1 MEEDRLPLTRSL
13 ETEVRT
19 GFAVPPISEGL
30 SEAALVDALSRITV
44 SEGES
49 LVQALADQGYDAI
62 TSDSTAVLNWIDAV
76 FAVWQSD
83 YPLDG
88 EFEQTVQA
96 ARPLAA
102 AFACQEERFFT
113 PGAHALHRLLDSL
126 HEGFAG
132 WSADLGKAAR
142 PALDAVNQVM
152 QRCLQDFPSE
162 PAVDHTLQLL
172 EQKIQGHAGQL
183 QRLDA
188 GLIEREATAMAST
201 LAGQTV
207 AQYLGE
213 QLGDATFPTKLSQF
227 MGADWFE
234 AGVNLVKN
242 VGIQSDGWQQFDAA
256 THQLIASFAEGATQG
271 SRLPKPPADSSPES
285 AAALPSAIR
294 DILKQVGMS
303 GDRAQSAA
311 ATLEYLLLR
320 QASNSSHG
328 AREAVTLDGRPA
340 EEWASNASTSLAEQG
355 IETGQWFQIMQP
367 EGMRRLRLA
376 GTVGGGRYFVFMD
389 FTGARALR
397 LGIEDFANL
406 LRSKE
411 AAQLDTRQTFSRAM
425 VQAAEMQTVRVAE
438 QENKQAEAQKLKAQA
453 ESLEAAER
461 AQARDAAS
469 QQLREAEER
478 VLGQGPATQIAA
490 QSDEADRAV
499 SAEQPFD
506 RKTVLQLQIPIG
518 TWLGFHDREPPI
530 MARVAVRDLEKDSYI
545 FTNRD
550 GIKLRELTVPQLVTL
565 IERDMV
571 DILEHKTSFR
581 ETLSAS
587 NGQNSLGQ
595 PQQLPA

>member
-19 GFAVPPISEGL
+19 GFAVPPINEGL
-30 SEAALVDALSRITV
+30 SGAALVDALSQITV
-44 SEGES
+44 SEGQS
-49 LVQALADQGYDAI
+49 LVKALTDQGHDAI

-88 EFEQTVQA
+88 EFEHTVQA

-102 AFACQEERFFT
+102 AFACQESRFFT

-132 WSADLGKAAR
+132 WSADLGKAAL

-172 EQKIQGHAGQL
+172 ERKIQGHAGQL

-227 MGADWFE
+227 MSADWFE

-242 VGIQSDGWQQFDAA
+242 VGMQSDGWQQFDAA
-256 THQLIASFAEGATQG
+256 THELITAFAEGASQG
-271 SRLPKPPADSSPES
+271 SRLPKPSNDHTAES
-285 AAALPSAIR
+285 ATLLPSAVR

-303 GDRAQSAA
+303 GDRAESAA
-311 ATLEYLLLR
+311 ATLEYLSLR

-340 EEWASNASTSLAEQG
+340 VEWASNASTSLANQD
-355 IETGQWFQIMQP
+355 IETGLWFQIMQP

-376 GTVGGGRYFVFMD
+376 GTMGDGRYLVFMD

-425 VQAAEMQTVRVAE
+425 VQAAEMQTARVAE
-438 QENKQAEAQKLKAQA
+438 QENKQAEAQKLQAQA
-453 ESLEAAER
+453 ASLEAAER

-478 VLGQGPATQIAA
+478 VFGQGTATQIAEHGG
-490 QSDEADRAV
+490 EADRAV

-530 MARVAVRDLEKDSYI
+530 MARVAVRDLERDSYI

-571 DILEHKTSFR
+571 DILEHKTSFK

-595 PQQLPA
+595 SQQLPA